1 VVSAAVLSAS
11 RRLLL
16 ARSSTTMSRWTAF
29 TGTRMADV
37 PDPVVALRAFY
48 LAASLL
54 VSRHRS
60 ACSITD

>member
-1 VVSAAVLSAS
+1 
-11 RRLLL
+11 
-16 ARSSTTMSRWTAF
+16 MSRWTAF
-29 TGTRMADV
+29 TGTSPGDV
-37 PDPVVALRAFY
+37 LDPVVALRAFY

>member
-1 VVSAAVLSAS
+1 
-11 RRLLL
+11 
-16 ARSSTTMSRWTAF
+16 MSRWTAF
-29 TGTRMADV
+29 IGTSPGDV
-37 PDPVVALRAFY
+37 LDPVVALRAFY